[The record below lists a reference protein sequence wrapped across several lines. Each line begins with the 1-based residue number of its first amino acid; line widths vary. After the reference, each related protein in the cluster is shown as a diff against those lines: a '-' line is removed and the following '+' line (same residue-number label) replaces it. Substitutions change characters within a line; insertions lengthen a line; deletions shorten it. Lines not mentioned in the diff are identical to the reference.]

1 MPEADSRVESVN
13 GRTVAYGFGAS
24 REEALQDA
32 RVAYHKVLEQTAPQL
47 YSGM

>member
-13 GRTVAYGFGAS
+13 GRTVADGFGAS

-32 RVAYHKVLEQTAPQL
+32 HAAYHKLLEHTAPQL
-47 YSGM
+47 YNRM